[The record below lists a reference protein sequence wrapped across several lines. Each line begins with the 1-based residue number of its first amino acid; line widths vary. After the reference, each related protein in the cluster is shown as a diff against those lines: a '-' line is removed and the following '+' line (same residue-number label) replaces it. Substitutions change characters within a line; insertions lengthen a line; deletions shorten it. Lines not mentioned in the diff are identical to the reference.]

1 VPERRTGRNSSVRR
15 AGYERQREAVAT
27 PVSPPPAPP
36 APERPRQ
43 AEAEEVID
51 LDRGAPSAPAPSGA
65 SGVPRPPVRND
76 SPPPRRT
83 VVFDDLDDLDVP
95 DFLK

>member
-1 VPERRTGRNSSVRR
+1 VT
-15 AGYERQREAVAT
+15 
-27 PVSPPPAPP
+27 
-36 APERPRQ
+36 ERPRQ
-43 AEAEEVID
+43 AEPEPVID
-51 LDRGAPSAPAPSGA
+51 LDRAAPPAAAPSSGA

-76 SPPPRRT
+76 PPPPRRT

>member
-15 AGYERQREAVAT
+15 AGYDRPREAVAPPVT
-27 PVSPPPAPP
+27 PPPP

-43 AEAEEVID
+43 DPDPVID
-51 LDRGAPSAPAPSGA
+51 LDRGAPAPSA
-65 SGVPRPPVRND
+65 SSGGPSSVPRPPVRND
-76 SPPPRRT
+76 PPPPRRT